1 MGGGGGSGAAG
12 CLVEGLD
19 SAEMLL
25 GFHMGEELVLTDG
38 GHGGLQCHPHH
49 HHGQGGMM
57 KFEEEF
63 DAVGMFAGED
73 VFFGTA

>member
-1 MGGGGGSGAAG
+1 
-12 CLVEGLD
+12 
-19 SAEMLL
+19 
-25 GFHMGEELVLTDG
+25 MGEDLVLAEG
-38 GHGGLQCHPHH
+38 GHMHDGLQCHVH
-49 HHGQGGMM
+49 HHGQGGGM

>member
-1 MGGGGGSGAAG
+1 
-12 CLVEGLD
+12 VEGLD

-38 GHGGLQCHPHH
+38 GHGGLQRHPHH